1 MCDTCGCGTS
11 ETNFTLLRSEN
22 QQTKNANSLPGHP
35 HNDNHKNPENHIHH
49 HEHHHN
55 HERGPDHDHFHN
67 HIHHDEHVHHH
78 EDASVRTISLETEIL
93 QKNNLLAQ
101 RNRGFLE
108 ARGITA
114 INMVSSPGSGKTT
127 ILEKTIASLKDKYP
141 IYIIEGDQQT
151 LIDAQRI
158 QSTGVPVVQ
167 INTGS
172 GCHLDAGMVNKAVK
186 DLNPMQNSLLI
197 IENVGNL
204 VCPALFDLG
213 ENYRVLIVSVTE
225 GEDKPLKYPQM
236 FMSSHLC
243 LINKTDL
250 LPYIKFSVDKL
261 KKYIN
266 QVNHHLECI
275 ELSALTGEG
284 FNKWLSWV
292 EEKMSL

>member
-1 MCDTCGCGTS
+1 MCDTCGCGATDA
-11 ETNFTLLRSEN
+11 NFSLLRPEN
-22 QQTKNANSLPGHP
+22 NMTEKDKELSGYDHS
-35 HNDNHKNPENHIHH
+35 HNHKDTFSHVGYHH
-49 HEHHHN
+49 THDHQHDHQHNEEHGHDHLHHN
-55 HERGPDHDHFHN
+55 QG
-67 HIHHDEHVHHH
+67 VK
-78 EDASVRTISLETEIL
+78 TISLETEIL

-101 RNRGFLE
+101 RNRGFFE
-108 ARGITA
+108 ARGIMA

-127 ILEKTIASLKDKYP
+127 ILEKTIAALKDKYP
-141 IYIIEGDQQT
+141 VSIIEGDQQT
-151 LIDAQRI
+151 IIDAQRI
-158 QSTGVPVVQ
+158 QSSGAPVVQ

-186 DLNPMQNSLLI
+186 DLNPAQKSLLI

-213 ENYRVLIVSVTE
+213 ENFRVLIVSVTE

-250 LPYIKFSVDKL
+250 LPYINFSVDRL
-261 KKYIN
+261 KEYIN
-266 QVNHHLECI
+266 RVNHHLGCI

-284 FNKWLSWV
+284 FDKWISWI
-292 EEKMSL
+292 EERMAL

>member
-11 ETNFTLLRSEN
+11 ETNYTLLRPEN
-22 QQTKNANSLPGHP
+22 QQTKNANHSSGHLQT
-35 HNDNHKNPENHIHH
+35 HYRNSAGN
-49 HEHHHN
+49 HHHN
-55 HERGPDHDHFHN
+55 EHNHSHQHSHDHDHN
-67 HIHHDEHVHHH
+67 HIHHEEHDHHH
-78 EDASVRTISLETEIL
+78 ENTGFKTIPIETDIL

-101 RNRGFLE
+101 RNRGFFE
-108 ARGITA
+108 ARGIVA

-127 ILEKTIASLKDKYP
+127 LLEKTIAALKDKHA

-151 LIDAQRI
+151 TIDAGRI
-158 QSTGVPVVQ
+158 QASGAPVVQ

-172 GCHLDAGMVNKAVK
+172 GCHLDADMINKAVK
-186 DLNPMQNSLLI
+186 NLNPSQNALLI

-213 ENYRVLIVSVTE
+213 ENFRVLIVSVTE

-250 LPYIKFSVDKL
+250 LPHLSFSVEKL
-261 KKYIN
+261 REYIN
-266 QVNHHLECI
+266 QVNHNLECI

-284 FNKWLSWV
+284 FDKWINWIK
-292 EEKMSL
+292 EKMSV